1 MVLLPAY
8 IRADSRQ
15 DTRKKIRK
23 NTTISLKNL
32 SMILVVTLLAIPPE
46 EKKIIKINHYWPNEC
61 DRF

>member
-8 IRADSRQ
+8 IRAGSRQ

-32 SMILVVTLLAIPPE
+32 SMILVVTLLAIPPK
-46 EKKIIKINHYWPNEC
+46 EK
-61 DRF
+61 